1 MTATTSLLEIA
12 RRDLAD
18 LNDDIVGPGD
28 PDYDTARAV
37 HNGMIDRHPALI
49 VRCSNADDVARCI
62 AFARA
67 HGAPIA
73 VRGGGH
79 NGGGLGVVDNG
90 LVIDL
95 AGMAEVAVDPSS
107 DSVRV
112 GGGCTWGEV
121 DRATAAYGRATP
133 SGIISTTGV
142 GGLTLGGGLGHLTRR
157 FGLTIDS
164 LIGADVV
171 LADGSR
177 VHASANEHPEL
188 FWALRGGGGNFGVVT
203 SFEFRTHPVGAVVMA
218 GPTFWPI
225 EQTPEV
231 MRFYRE
237 FLPAAPRAVNGFFA
251 AMTVP
256 PVDLFPEELH
266 LRKVCAVMWCVVGSE
281 EEATQLLAPVHD
293 VGTPLLHGVGPV
305 PHPALQSLF
314 DGLYTKGLQ
323 CYWRADFVNE
333 LSDELIERHL
343 EWGQKLPSMHSTMHL
358 YPIDGAA
365 HDISSSRHR
374 LQLPRRAMG
383 RGHLWRRS
391 GPSQRHR
398 DPRLVRRLLGRDPPL
413 LSRGRV
419 RQLHD
424 GRGPG
429 TRPRH
434 LPCQLRP
441 PRARQGAIRPRK
453 HLPREPEHPPCD
465 QRVSDRGPASWDF
478 LRGGHGGH
486 PRCPPCPP
494 VSQGGPI
501 RTPCAATSSAS
512 KTFGES
518 VCVDLIW
525 LARLALAF
533 PTGSHPMPRD
543 PEGPLARGQQRLFKP
558 TRDMPAVLDRPY
570 QLAIRPRTHRTAARC
585 RHRRA

>member
-1 MTATTSLLEIA
+1 MTSTTALLEIA
-12 RRDLAD
+12 RRDLTD
-18 LNDDIVGPGD
+18 LNANIVGPGD
-28 PDYDTARAV
+28 PDYDATRAV
-37 HNGMIDRHPALI
+37 HNGMIDRHPGVI
-49 VRCSNADDVARCI
+49 VRCSNADEVARCI

-79 NGGGLGVVDNG
+79 NGGGLGVVDDG
-90 LVIDL
+90 IVIDL
-95 AGMAEVAVDPSS
+95 AGMTNVTVDPGS

-112 GGGCTWGEV
+112 GGGCTWGQV
-121 DRATAAYGRATP
+121 DQATAEYGRATP

-171 LADGSR
+171 LADGSL

-203 SFEFRTHPVGAVVMA
+203 SFEFRTHPVGAAVMA

-251 AMTVP
+251 LMTVP
-256 PVDLFPEELH
+256 PVDLFPQELH

-281 EEATQLLAPVHD
+281 EEAAQLLAPVHQ

-333 LSDELIERHL
+333 LSDELIERHF
-343 EWGQKLPSMHSTMHL
+343 EWGKKLPSMHSTMHL

-365 HDISSSRHR
+365 QDIGSADTAFSY
-374 LQLPRRAMG
+374 
-383 RGHLWRRS
+383 
-391 GPSQRHR
+391 R
-398 DPRLVRRLLGRDPPL
+398 DAQWAEVIFGVDPDPANADAIRDWCVGYWDATHPH
-413 LSRGRV
+413 SAGGAYVNFMMDEGQERV
-419 RQLHD
+419 RA
-424 GRGPG
+424 
-429 TRPRH
+429 TY
-434 LPCQLRP
+434 
-441 PRARQGAIRPRK
+441 
-453 HLPREPEHPPCD
+453 RENY
-465 QRVSDRGPASWDF
+465 DR
-478 LRGGHGGH
+478 
-486 PRCPPCPP
+486 
-494 VSQGGPI
+494 
-501 RTPCAATSSAS
+501 
-512 KTFGES
+512 
-518 VCVDLIW
+518 
-525 LARLALAF
+525 LARVKAQYDPDNVF
-533 PTGSHPMPRD
+533 HVNQNIHP
-543 PEGPLARGQQRLFKP
+543 
-558 TRDMPAVLDRPY
+558 
-570 QLAIRPRTHRTAARC
+570 AAS
-585 RHRRA
+585 A